1 MRQAK
6 DYMMLVLKGIG
17 MGVADVIPGVSGGTI
32 AFISG
37 IYEEL
42 IGSIKSINF
51 KSLRLLFTA
60 QFASFFSA
68 INGWFLL
75 SVFGGVAISIFSL
88 AQLMKW
94 LLTNHPIPVWS
105 FFFGLILISAFYV
118 LRSAG
123 RLRLT
128 SWASLLAGVVIAWVI
143 TTISPTTTPDA
154 WWFIFLAGAI
164 GICAM
169 ILPGISGAFILLLLG
184 KYLFMITAI
193 SELNIPV
200 ILIFVAGAATG
211 LILFSNFLSWL
222 LKNYRTGTIAL
233 LAGFMIGSLNKVWPY
248 KLTVTSITGSHG
260 ELVPLTERNVL
271 PAVYSAET
279 GNESSLILALAL
291 FISGILILVVLETIG
306 NREKRS

>member
-6 DYMMLVLKGIG
+6 DYFMLVLKGIG
-17 MGVADVIPGVSGGTI
+17 MGAADVIPGVSGGTI

-51 KSLRLLFTA
+51 KSLKLLFTA

-105 FFFGLILISAFYV
+105 FFFGLILVSAFYV
-118 LRSAG
+118 VRSAG
-123 RLRLT
+123 RLGVAAWI
-128 SWASLLAGVVIAWVI
+128 SFMAGVIIAWAI
-143 TTISPTTTPDA
+143 TTVSPATTPDA
-154 WWFIFLAGAI
+154 WWFIFIAGSI

-211 LILFSNFLSWL
+211 LILFSNFLGWL
-222 LKNYRTGTIAL
+222 LKNYRTVTIAL
-233 LAGFMIGSLNKVWPY
+233 LAGFMIGSLNKVWPW

-260 ELVPLTERNVL
+260 ELVPLIERNVF
-271 PAVYSAET
+271 PAVYTAET
-279 GNESSLILALAL
+279 GNGSSLALALAL
-291 FISGILILVVLETIG
+291 FISGILILVVLETLG
-306 NREKRS
+306 NMENRS

>member
-6 DYMMLVLKGIG
+6 DYLMLVLKGAG
-17 MGVADVIPGVSGGTI
+17 MGAADVIPGVSGGTI

-42 IGSIKSINF
+42 IGSLKSINF
-51 KSLRLLFTA
+51 KSLKLLFTGKLT
-60 QFASFFSA
+60 SFFAA

-75 SVFGGVAISIFSL
+75 AVFGGVAISIFSL

-105 FFFGLILISAFYV
+105 FFFGLILVSAFYI

-123 RLRLT
+123 RMMLT
-128 SWASLLAGVVIAWVI
+128 SWISLLAGVAIAWII
-143 TTISPTTTPDA
+143 TTISPATTPDT
-154 WWFIFLAGAI
+154 WWFIFIAGSI

-193 SELNIPV
+193 SELDIPV
-200 ILIFVAGAATG
+200 ILIFVAGVSIG
-211 LILFSNFLSWL
+211 
-222 LKNYRTGTIAL
+222 
-233 LAGFMIGSLNKVWPY
+233 AGGS
-248 KLTVTSITGSHG
+248 
-260 ELVPLTERNVL
+260 
-271 PAVYSAET
+271 
-279 GNESSLILALAL
+279 
-291 FISGILILVVLETIG
+291 
-306 NREKRS
+306 

>member
-6 DYMMLVLKGIG
+6 DYLMLVLKGVG
-17 MGVADVIPGVSGGTI
+17 MGAADVIPGVSGGTI

-42 IGSIKSINF
+42 IRSLKSINF
-51 KSLRLLFTA
+51 KSLKLLFTG
-60 QFASFFSA
+60 QLTSFFTA

-75 SVFGGVAISIFSL
+75 AVFGGVAISIFSL

-105 FFFGLILISAFYV
+105 FFFGLILVSAFYI
-118 LRSAG
+118 LLSAG
-123 RLRLT
+123 RLKLT
-128 SWASLLAGVVIAWVI
+128 SWVSFAAGIAIAWVI
-143 TTISPTTTPDA
+143 TTISPATTPDA
-154 WWFIFLAGAI
+154 WWFIFIAGSI

-193 SELNIPV
+193 SELNIPI
-200 ILIFVAGAATG
+200 ILVFVAGAVTG
-211 LILFSNFLSWL
+211 LILFSNLLSWL
-222 LKNYRTGTIAL
+222 LKNYHTVTISL
-233 LAGFMIGSLNKVWPY
+233 LAGFMIGSLNKVWPW

-260 ELVPLTERNVL
+260 ELVPLIEKNVL
-271 PAVYSAET
+271 PATYTAET
-279 GNESSLILALAL
+279 GNGSSLALAIAL
-291 FISGILILVVLETIG
+291 FIAGIMILVVMETLG
-306 NREKRS
+306 KREKRL

>member
-6 DYMMLVLKGIG
+6 DYLILVLKGAG
-17 MGVADVIPGVSGGTI
+17 MGAADVIPGVSGGTI
-32 AFISG
+32 AFVSG

-51 KSLRLLFTA
+51 KSLKLLFTA
-60 QFASFFSA
+60 QFSSFFAA

-75 SVFGGVAISIFSL
+75 AVFGGIAISIFSL

-105 FFFGLILISAFYV
+105 FFFGLILVSAFYV

-123 RLRLT
+123 RLRT
-128 SWASLLAGVVIAWVI
+128 ASWISLLAGAAIAWII
-143 TTISPTTTPDA
+143 TTISPANTPDT
-154 WWFIFLAGAI
+154 WWFIFIAGSI

-193 SELNIPV
+193 SELDIPV
-200 ILIFVAGAATG
+200 ILIFIAGAATG
-211 LILFSNFLSWL
+211 LILFSNLLSWL
-222 LKNYRTGTIAL
+222 LKNCRTVTISL
-233 LAGFMIGSLNKVWPY
+233 LSGFMIGSLNKVWPW
-248 KLTVTSITGSHG
+248 KLTISSITGSHG
-260 ELVPLTERNVL
+260 ELVPLIERNVL

-279 GNESSLILALAL
+279 GNGSSLALALAL
-291 FISGILILVVLETIG
+291 FVSGILILVVLETVG
-306 NREKRS
+306 KREAQP